1 MRTSRGWWWLSG
13 IVAGALGLTA
23 SYLVAGLLHVRESP
37 AVAVAESVIALTPG
51 TIAEWAIQTF
61 GTRDKSVLL
70 LGMFTILAI
79 VFAAIGRLARVRWWA
94 AMAGF
99 ALLAVIGAVAVLS
112 KPASS
117 PVDQVPVLA
126 GLVTWLV
133 AVAVLAEWLR
143 RWELVEGDA
152 AVVRASVTGA
162 PDEPEALPPVG
173 PVGPVG
179 PAVDAEAD
187 VDLTR
192 TKRRFFLALG
202 AMGGIAA
209 FVGVVGRIAAD
220 GRRRVEESRR
230 LLRLEGVTEP
240 SLPPGV
246 KVEVRGV
253 TPWQT
258 AAEDFYLIDTAIIK
272 PTIEPADWR
281 LRIHGMV
288 DNEIELSYSDLVSRE
303 ITENW
308 ITLNCVSNSVGG
320 SLIGNAWW
328 SGVRLAA
335 LLAEAGPQ
343 DGADAVLQTSDDGW
357 SCGTPLSAL
366 RDDRN
371 AMLAVAMNGAPLP
384 IEHGFPVRTIVPGL
398 YGFVS
403 ACKWVVDMEV
413 TRFEDITAYWTDKGW
428 SEMGP
433 VKMSSRIDVPSN
445 GGDVEAGEVVC
456 GGMAWSQHTGI
467 SVVEVSLDGGAWVP
481 ADLAR
486 VPNDDT
492 WVQWKAI
499 LTGVEEGD
507 HDLRVR
513 ATDKTGL
520 VQTGVVRDVLPDG
533 ATGWHEIGFSAKA

>member
-13 IVAGALGLTA
+13 IIAGALGLTV

-51 TIAEWAIQTF
+51 TIAEWAIRTF

-70 LGMFTILAI
+70 LGMFVILA
-79 VFAAIGRLARVRWWA
+79 VLFAVLGRLARVRWWA

-99 ALLAVIGAVAVLS
+99 AVLAVIGAVAVMS
-112 KPASS
+112 KPATS
-117 PVDQVPVLA
+117 PVDLVPVLA

-143 RWELVEGDA
+143 RWELVEADA
-152 AVVRASVTGA
+152 ATAAATR
-162 PDEPEALPPVG
+162 PDTDPDDPVEDE
-173 PVGPVG
+173 
-179 PAVDAEAD
+179 VDP
-187 VDLTR
+187 TH
-192 TKRRFFLALG
+192 TQRRFFLALG
-202 AMGGIAA
+202 GMAGIAA
-209 FVGVVGRIAAD
+209 FAGVIGRIAAD

-240 SLPPGV
+240 SLPAGV
-246 KVEVRGV
+246 KVDVDGV
-253 TPWQT
+253 TSWQT
-258 AAEDFYLIDTAIIK
+258 SAEDFYLIDTAIIK

-288 DNEIELSYSDLVSRE
+288 DNEIELTYGDLVARE
-303 ITENW
+303 ITEDW
-308 ITLNCVSNSVGG
+308 ITLNCVSNTVGG

-343 DGADAVLQTSDDGW
+343 EGADAVLQTSDDGW
-357 SCGTPLSAL
+357 NCGTPLSAL
-366 RDDRN
+366 TDDRN

-403 ACKWVVDMEV
+403 ACKWVVDIEV

-433 VKMSSRIDVPSN
+433 VKMSSRIDVPSD
-445 GGDVEAGEVVC
+445 GADVATGELVC

-467 SVVEVSLDGGAWVP
+467 SAVEVSLDGGAWTP
-481 ADLAR
+481 AELAR

-499 LTGVEEGD
+499 LTGVDEGD

-513 ATDKTGL
+513 ATDKEGL
-520 VQTGVVRDVLPDG
+520 VQTGVVHDVLPDG
-533 ATGWHEIGFSAKA
+533 ATGWHGIEFSAS